1 MLRVLNGVSIPP
13 INRKFGVM
21 LPVIH
26 SYKLR
31 LTNLSQRNR
40 SLKLGSLSPRKDM
53 DLVMA
58 SFVNK
63 LSTEELLSKIVAGK
77 SVDLMR
83 TLNLRDE
90 AASLLDRQLN
100 KVFREVETLH
110 GETGAYDLF
119 LGYPF
124 VEGRFADGG
133 IARCPVVLWPVRLE
147 RNLEGQVRWRL
158 SIPEDEGP
166 MFNQTFFLAYEKF
179 MQTRLPK
186 AFWEAELDYAETL
199 QDFLNTLYALF
210 REQDIPLNIN
220 NSQLFQF
227 KVMPFDNKNAALL
240 DQLPVGVLK
249 FQPFAVLGI
258 FPQSDSALLQD
269 YEALERDPALF
280 PLERLLQ
287 TQAPR
292 KVEGYV
298 REDERYWV
306 TALDQSQEEALLQVR
321 GGNSVVVHGPPGT
334 GKSQVIVNLI
344 ADAMA
349 RGQRVLV
356 CSQKRAALDVV
367 YQRLVEL
374 GLGQF
379 GALVHDFRADRNKIF
394 QQIASQ
400 IDALDALRQRRT
412 DITLDKWMR
421 DFRMDARR
429 LDELNHYF
437 DELYSQQTRTSRF
450 GLSPH
455 QLYLMADRQRGGFPL
470 ADVARVLDHDEL
482 RRVMGRMADLIGYR
496 HLFDPQHPW
505 RERLSFH
512 TYGLNAKPSLLA
524 QVNALMDDVQGLHRA
539 SQLFAA
545 LGIAPE
551 DAARLQAIVMDWR
564 TLEAQFEGTAVRE
577 DYTAL
582 VLDGRKYAEFRKELE
597 RLQKLFK
604 QMESFQV
611 LRRFPLRLFEDLQG
625 HMRHYAAGKGKF
637 GRYFSTKWLKAWWY
651 LRKVMSGEGKQLD
664 DAGWKVLSAEF
675 AVLEAFMARWQELDD
690 YHFFKDMPVLDG
702 PAALVSWAERKRISL
717 EAAVAV
723 KGFGGPAVLVP
734 RVGEGGFEGAHWA
747 QATAIVAAVDGYLGL
762 LRSTLQRWRGWL
774 HEAQIE
780 RLLPGI
786 ANPVSLGFGLE
797 VLRNT
802 LDRDFDLLRDLDT
815 FLQTWTPDEKR
826 LLAAVGTDTLPSLDT
841 PAKQAA
847 WLKQIEN
854 GVLLAWIDILEQEQ
868 PLLAEVSSPRMA
880 STRATYLEKVRTR
893 QAHAATLILQKL
905 QEVIVNEEEF
915 NRLGNPVTYRELS
928 RQVRKQRRLW
938 SLRQLVAEFWEGG
951 LTRLVPCWLASPESV
966 AAIFPMQP
974 GFFDL
979 VIFDEASQC
988 YVERALPVMLRGQS
1002 VVVAGDDKQLQP
1014 FDLYNVKVEES
1025 EEGIAEHE
1033 LAMEVESVLD
1043 LARNVYPACNLN
1055 WHYRSREEELI
1066 QFSNH
1071 LFYEGRLNVMPPAQ
1085 AELEF
1090 TPPLELVA
1098 VEGLWENNHNV
1109 AEAQR
1114 VIALVEELVRHPARP
1129 SIGIVTFNHPQMEL
1143 IRDLLDQRL
1152 EALGQADEQGL
1163 RALLQQALARGEGEE
1178 RQGIFVK
1185 NIENVQGDERDVIIF
1200 SVGYAKNSQGKLVA
1214 NFGLLNQRGG
1224 ENRLNVAVTRAR
1236 RKVYAVC
1243 SFDPSALNV
1252 EGAAH
1257 AGPGMLKRYLQYVQ
1271 AVGRGQFAE
1280 GLAGLAGQRPDS
1292 GGVSAP
1298 GVQRLSALVAQG
1310 LRARGLQVEEDFG
1323 DTNYKVDVAVRGKG
1337 GFVLGIECEGDMYFS
1352 GRSAKER
1359 EVYRRHLLEVRGWQ
1373 VHRVWAR
1380 DYFLDPG
1387 GSIATIMALLDE
1399 EGISA

>member
-1 MLRVLNGVSIPP
+1 
-13 INRKFGVM
+13 M

-26 SYKLR
+26 TYKLR

-40 SLKLGSLSPRKDM
+40 SLKLGSLSARKDM

-63 LSTEELLSKIVAGK
+63 LSTEELLQKIVAGK

-100 KVFREVETLH
+100 KVFREVETLY

-133 IARCPVVLWPVRLE
+133 IARCPVVLWPLRLE

-158 SIPEDEGP
+158 SVPEDEGP

-186 AFWEAELDYAETL
+186 GFWEVELDYAESI

-210 REQDIPLNIN
+210 REQEIPLNIN

-269 YEALERDPALF
+269 YEALERDPSLF
-280 PLERLLQ
+280 PLERLLK
-287 TQAPR
+287 TQAPQR
-292 KVEGYV
+292 VEGYV
-298 REDERYWV
+298 REDDRYWV

-394 QQIASQ
+394 QQIAGQ

-412 DITLDKWMR
+412 DITLDKWLR

-437 DELYSQQTRTSRF
+437 DELFKQQTTTTRF

-455 QLYLMADRQRGGFPL
+455 QLYLMADRQLGGFAL
-470 ADVARVLDHDEL
+470 QEVARVLDHDEL
-482 RRVMGRMADLIGYR
+482 RHSLGRMGDLIGYR

-512 TYGLNAKPSLLA
+512 TYGLNAKPGLLA
-524 QVNALMDDVQGLHRA
+524 QVGALMDELQALHRA
-539 SQLFAA
+539 SQPFAA

-551 DAARLQAIVMDWR
+551 DAARLQAVVMDWR
-564 TLEAQFEGTAVRE
+564 KLEAQFEGTAVRE
-577 DYTAL
+577 DYVAL
-582 VLDGRKYAEFRKELE
+582 VRDGRKYAEFRKQLE
-597 RLQKLFK
+597 GLLGVFRKMQAFK
-604 QMESFQV
+604 V
-611 LRRFPLRLFEDLQG
+611 LGHFPMRLFEDLQV
-625 HMRHYAAGKGKF
+625 HMRNYAAQKGKF

-651 LRKVMSGEGKQLD
+651 LRKVMSGEGQQLD
-664 DAGWKVLSAEF
+664 DAGWKALSAEF
-675 AVLEAFMARWQELDD
+675 GVLEQFMERWRTLDEF
-690 YHFFKDMPVLDG
+690 HFFKDMPVLDG
-702 PAALVSWAERKRISL
+702 PAALLTWADRKRLSL

-723 KGFGGPAVLVP
+723 KGFSGPALLVP
-734 RVGEGGFEGAHWA
+734 KVGEGGFEGALWA
-747 QATAIVAAVDGYLGL
+747 QAQAMIAAVDAYLAL
-762 LRSTLQRWRGWL
+762 LRAALLRWRGWL

-786 ANPVSLGFGLE
+786 QQPSSLGFALE
-797 VLRNT
+797 ALRNT
-802 LDRDFDLLRDLDT
+802 LDRDFDLIRDLDT
-815 FLQTWTPDEKR
+815 FLQGWTPDEKR
-826 LLAAVGTDTLPSLDT
+826 LLAAVGTSDLPGLDT
-841 PAKQAA
+841 AAKQTA

-854 GVLLAWIDILEQEQ
+854 GVLLAWIDLLEQEQ

-880 STRATYLEKVRTR
+880 GMRTAYLEKVRSR
-893 QAHAATLILQKL
+893 QAHAAALILQKL
-905 QEVIVNEEEF
+905 QDVIVNEEEF

-966 AAIFPMQP
+966 AAIFPMAP

-1025 EEGIAEHE
+1025 EDGIAENE

-1090 TPPLELVA
+1090 NPPLELVG
-1098 VEGLWENNHNV
+1098 VEGLWDKNCNLP
-1109 AEAQR
+1109 EAQR

-1200 SVGYAKNSQGKLVA
+1200 SVGYAKNTQGRLVA

-1243 SFDPSALNV
+1243 SFDPSALEV
-1252 EGAAH
+1252 AGALH

-1271 AVGRGQFAE
+1271 AVGRGQFVE
-1280 GLAGLAGQRPDS
+1280 GLAGLAAQKAAAGAVVP
-1292 GGVSAP
+1292 GGK
-1298 GVQRLSALVAQG
+1298 RLSALLAAD
-1310 LRARGLQVEEDFG
+1310 LRAQGLQVEESFG
-1323 DTNYKVDVAVRGKG
+1323 DTNYKVDVAVRGAG
-1337 GFVLGIECEGDMYFS
+1337 GFVLGIECEGEMYFS

-1359 EVYRRHLLEVRGWQ
+1359 EVYRRHLLEVRGWR

-1380 DYFLDPG
+1380 DYFLDPAGCIQGVLGRLQELNG
-1387 GSIATIMALLDE
+1387 GE
-1399 EGISA
+1399 

>member
-1 MLRVLNGVSIPP
+1 
-13 INRKFGVM
+13 M

-26 SYKLR
+26 TYKLR

-63 LSTEELLSKIVAGK
+63 LSTEEILTKIVAGK

-90 AASLLDRQLN
+90 AATLLDRQLN

-166 MFNQTFFLAYEKF
+166 LFNQTFFLAYEKF

-186 AFWEAELDYAETL
+186 AFWETELDYAETL

-210 REQDIPLNIN
+210 RTQDIPLNIN
-220 NSQLFQF
+220 NSLLFQF

-249 FQPFAVLGI
+249 FQPYAVLGI

-269 YEALERDPALF
+269 YEALERDPSRF
-280 PLERLLQ
+280 PLAQLLQ

-292 KVEGYV
+292 RVEGYV

-394 QQIASQ
+394 QQIAGQ

-412 DITLDKWMR
+412 DITLDKWLR

-437 DELYSQQTRTSRF
+437 EELYIQQTRTTRF
-450 GLSPH
+450 GLSAH
-455 QLYLMADRQRGGFPL
+455 QLYLMADRARGGFPL
-470 ADVARVLDHDEL
+470 QEAARVLDHDEL
-482 RRVMGRMADLIGYR
+482 RRSIGLMGDLLGYR
-496 HLFDPQHPW
+496 HLFAAQHPW

-512 TYGLNAKPSLLA
+512 TYGLNAKPGLLA
-524 QVNALMDDVQGLHRA
+524 QVDALMEELQALHRA
-539 SQLFAA
+539 SQPFAA

-564 TLEAQFEGTAVRE
+564 TLEARFEATTVRE
-577 DYTAL
+577 DYVAL
-582 VLDGRKYAEFRKELE
+582 VRDGRKYTEFRKQLDQ
-597 RLQKLFK
+597 LGGLFNK
-604 QMESFQV
+604 MQGLQV
-611 LRRFPLRLFEDLQG
+611 LGRFPLNLFEDLKG
-625 HMRHYAAGKGKF
+625 HMHHYADGKGKF
-637 GRYFSTKWLKAWWY
+637 GRFFSTDWLKAWWY
-651 LRKVMSGEGKQLD
+651 LRKVMAGEGKQLD
-664 DAGWKVLSAEF
+664 APGWKLLSAEF
-675 AVLEAFMARWQELDD
+675 AVLEKFMGRWQELDD

-702 PAALVSWAERKRISL
+702 PAALLAWADRKRVSL

-723 KGFGGPAVLVP
+723 KGFGGPDLLAP

-747 QATAIVAAVDGYLGL
+747 QAQALVTSVDAYLAL
-762 LRSTLQRWRGWL
+762 LRASLLRWRAYL

-780 RLLPGI
+780 RLLPGVRQ
-786 ANPVSLGFGLE
+786 PSGQGFALE
-797 VLRNT
+797 ALRNT

-815 FLQTWTPDEKR
+815 FLHGWTPDEKR
-826 LLAAVGTDTLPSLDT
+826 LLAAVGTDALPDLDS
-841 PAKQAA
+841 PAQQSA
-847 WLKQIEN
+847 WLQKIEN
-854 GVLLAWIDILEQEQ
+854 GVLLAWIELLEQEH

-880 STRATYLEKVRTR
+880 GTRASYLEKVRSR
-893 QAHAATLILQKL
+893 QAHAAVLILHKL

-928 RQVRKQRRLW
+928 RQARKQRRLW
-938 SLRQLVAEFWEGG
+938 SLRQLVAEFWSGG
-951 LTRLVPCWLASPESV
+951 LTRLLPCWLASPESV
-966 AAIFPMQP
+966 AAIFPMEP

-1025 EEGIAEHE
+1025 EDGIAENE

-1043 LARNVYPACNLN
+1043 LARNVYPSCNLN

-1085 AELEF
+1085 AETDF
-1090 TPPLELVA
+1090 NPPLELVA
-1098 VEGLWENNHNV
+1098 VDGLWDQNCNLP
-1109 AEAQR
+1109 EAQR

-1143 IRDLLDQRL
+1143 IRDLLDQRV
-1152 EALGQADEQGL
+1152 EALAQADDQGL
-1163 RALLQQALARGEGEE
+1163 RALLQASLARGAGEE

-1252 EGAAH
+1252 AGATH

-1271 AVGRGQFAE
+1271 AVGRGQFVE
-1280 GLAGLAGQRPDS
+1280 GLAGLAGTKAAAGALLP
-1292 GGVSAP
+1292 GG
-1298 GVQRLSALVAQG
+1298 QRLSALLAAR
-1310 LRARGLQVEEDFG
+1310 LRAAGLQVEEDFG
-1323 DTNYKVDVAVRGKG
+1323 DTNYKVDVAVRGAG
-1337 GFVLGIECEGDMYFS
+1337 GFVLGIECEGGMYFS
-1352 GRSAKER
+1352 GRSSKER
-1359 EVYRRHLLEVRGWQ
+1359 EVYRRHLLEVRGWR

-1380 DYFLDPG
+1380 TFFLDPE
-1387 GSIATIMALLDE
+1387 ACVAEIMGLLDG
-1399 EGISA
+1399 EGISG